1 MSDKSARYKLIL
13 AGIAAGVLTSVIAAV
28 AYNSQN
34 ATAQMMGGMGTGST
48 GTMDHSMMGSTGSM
62 GMMDHGMGTGSMPMQ
77 YMPGMV
83 HDMCQWGG
91 DMSQY
96 CEPMY
101 HVMTSVKEVRVGDVE
116 PTGDKSVMV
125 TLRET
130 YAMSE
135 GVTKRVVVAGGSG
148 NLAGAVIVD
157 AGWKGTNT
165 VQLNLEGNGT
175 VFDHQSMH
183 VHVFPY
189 TGS

>member
-1 MSDKSARYKLIL
+1 MSEISSRYKLIL

-34 ATAQMMGGMGTGST
+34 ATAQMMGH
-48 GTMDHSMMGSTGSM
+48 D
-62 GMMDHGMGTGSMPMQ
+62 MGTGSMGAMDHGTMMGGTGSMGAGMQGMQ

-101 HVMTSVKEVRVGDVE
+101 HVMTSVREVKVGDVE
-116 PTGDKSVMV
+116 PTGEKSVMV

-135 GVTKRVVVAGGSG
+135 GVTKRVVVVGGSG
-148 NLAGAVIVD
+148 DLAGAVIVD